1 METLTNHALKEW
13 KIAIQA
19 LEQGQTI
26 LLLRKG
32 GIREQGGKFNV
43 AQDKILLYPTF
54 EHQQPTLL
62 KPEYANQVQLVS
74 SGWHPETVKISS
86 FAEITDIL
94 SWNNSQDQSLIN
106 ALMPFHIWN
115 EVFVRDRLQFKPQ
128 QPLYILLLRT
138 YKLPKVYEI
147 PYDSSYGGCRSW
159 IELQENIPLDNM
171 IPVLTQENYDQQ
183 VSTIYNILQPS
194 L

>member
-19 LEQGQTI
+19 LEEGQTI

>member
-74 SGWHPETVKISS
+74 SGWHPQTVKISS

-94 SWNNSQDQSLIN
+94 SWNNSQDQSLID

>member
-13 KIAIQA
+13 NIAIQA

-26 LLLRKG
+26 VLLRKG
-32 GIREQGGKFNV
+32 GIREQGGKFKV

-62 KPEYANQVQLVS
+62 KPEYANQVQIVS

-94 SWNNSQDQSLIN
+94 SWNNCQDQSLIDL
-106 ALMPFHIWN
+106 LMPFHIWN
-115 EVFVRDRLQFKPQ
+115 EVFLRDRLQFKPQ

-147 PYDSSYGGCRSW
+147 PYHSSYGGCRSW

-171 IPVLTQENYDQQ
+171 IPVLNQENYNQQ
-183 VSTIYNILQPS
+183 VSTISKILQPS

>member
-32 GIREQGGKFNV
+32 GIREQGGKFKV

-74 SGWHPETVKISS
+74 SGWHPQTVKISS

-94 SWNNSQDQSLIN
+94 SWNNSQDQSLID
-106 ALMPFHIWN
+106 ALMPI
-115 EVFVRDRLQFKPQ
+115 
-128 QPLYILLLRT
+128 
-138 YKLPKVYEI
+138 
-147 PYDSSYGGCRSW
+147 SRS
-159 IELQENIPLDNM
+159 
-171 IPVLTQENYDQQ
+171 
-183 VSTIYNILQPS
+183 
-194 L
+194 

>member
-74 SGWHPETVKISS
+74 SGWHPQTVKISS

>member
-1 METLTNHALKEW
+1 METLTNQALKEW

-74 SGWHPETVKISS
+74 SGWHPQTVKISS

-115 EVFVRDRLQFKPQ
+115 EIFVRDRLQFKPQ

>member
-19 LEQGQTI
+19 LEEGQTI

-74 SGWHPETVKISS
+74 SGWHPQTVKISS

>member
-1 METLTNHALKEW
+1 METLTNQALKEW

-32 GIREQGGKFNV
+32 GIREQGGKFKV

-74 SGWHPETVKISS
+74 SGWHPQTVKISS

-94 SWNNSQDQSLIN
+94 SWNNSQDQSLID

-115 EVFVRDRLQFKPQ
+115 EIFVRDRLQFKPQ